1 MYRRQDTQDR
11 TSETEMSEPVTR
23 TQDQLDGRE
32 VWFLTGCS
40 TGFGRQIA
48 KEVLGRGGR
57 AIVTAGDP
65 QKLDDLVEGH
75 GERALSLALDVTSPE
90 QIREAVGKAEERFGR
105 IDVLVN
111 NAGYGYYAAIEEGEE
126 EESRKMFDANLF
138 GLLDVTRAVLP
149 GMRAR
154 RGGHIVNVSSV
165 GGLIG
170 FPGSGYYAA
179 SKFAVEGASEALSRE
194 VEPLGIKVTIV
205 EPGPF
210 RTDFAGRSIRRSQ
223 YEIEDYGD
231 TAGARIQSNMER
243 SGKQPGDPER
253 AARAIVAA
261 VESEQPP
268 LRLLLGG
275 GAPDAVREKLAG
287 TLQEIEEWEGVT
299 TGADFPE
306 G

>member
-1 MYRRQDTQDR
+1 
-11 TSETEMSEPVTR
+11 MSESGTR
-23 TQDQLDGRE
+23 SAGQVDEVQ
-32 VWFLTGCS
+32 VWFITGCS

-48 KEVLGRGGR
+48 TEVLGRGGR
-57 AIVTAGDP
+57 AVVTARDP
-65 QKLDDLVEGH
+65 RKLDDIVEGH
-75 GERALSLALDVTSPE
+75 GERALSLALDVTNPE
-90 QIREAVGKAEERFGR
+90 QVREAVGKAEERFGR

-126 EESRKMFDANLF
+126 EEARAMFDANLF
-138 GLLDVTRAVLP
+138 GLLDIMKAVLP
-149 GMRAR
+149 GMRER
-154 RGGHIVNVSSV
+154 RGGHIVNISSV

-179 SKFAVEGASEALSRE
+179 SKFAVEGASEALSKE

-223 YEIEDYGD
+223 YQIKDYGD
-231 TAGARIQSNMER
+231 TAGTRIQSNIAR

-253 AARAIVAA
+253 AARAIVEA
-261 VESEQPP
+261 VESDKPP

-287 TLQEIEEWEGVT
+287 TLKEVEEWEGVT

>member
-1 MYRRQDTQDR
+1 
-11 TSETEMSEPVTR
+11 MSEPVTR

>member
-1 MYRRQDTQDR
+1 
-11 TSETEMSEPVTR
+11 MSEPVISSGGEV
-23 TQDQLDGRE
+23 DGGRR
-32 VWFLTGCS
+32 VWFITGCS

-48 KEVLGRGGR
+48 RLVLDRGEY
-57 AIVTAGDP
+57 AVVTARNP
-65 QKLDDLVEGH
+65 QKLSDLVDGH
-75 GERALSLALDVTSPE
+75 DERALALELDVTEPG
-90 QIREAVGKAEERFGR
+90 QVRETVTLAEERFGH

-126 EESRKMFDANLF
+126 EEARKMFDANLF
-138 GLLDVTRAVLP
+138 GLLDVTKAVLP

-154 RGGHIVNVSSV
+154 RGHIVNISSV

-170 FPGSGYYAA
+170 YPGSGYYAA

-223 YEIEDYGD
+223 YEIEDYAD
-231 TAGARIQSNMER
+231 TAGARIQNNIER

-253 AARAIVAA
+253 AARAIVEA
-261 VESEQPP
+261 VDSEQPP

-287 TLQEIEEWEGVT
+287 TLKEIEDWEEVT
-299 TGADFPE
+299 VGTDFPE